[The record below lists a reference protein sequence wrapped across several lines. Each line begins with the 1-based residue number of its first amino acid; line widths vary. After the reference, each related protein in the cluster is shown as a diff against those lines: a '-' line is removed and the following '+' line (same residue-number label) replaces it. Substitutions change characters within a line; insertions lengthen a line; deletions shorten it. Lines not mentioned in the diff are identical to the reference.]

1 MSCEVDKCETDK
13 RAKVYTGS
21 DKTLNFRLTDK
32 VTKNPL
38 DLTSATEI
46 EVLFPV
52 SDGGLPVSKKLT
64 LSQVTITLAVA
75 GKFSVALSAV
85 DTARLEIGAAI
96 SIEVKVTIATKV
108 SIIQIDDALNVIKSM
123 F

>member
-1 MSCEVDKCETDK
+1 MSCEVDKW
-13 RAKVYTGS
+13 AKVYTGS